1 MTDMSEKDIEEKEI
15 MERADKITNRLF
27 KALYCEEEGDA
38 IDYPTLLCAL
48 GKFTAS
54 VLLAAQEYGKI
65 LDVEEDFINAVKGV
79 KAIMGKDMKIQKIME
94 ERDQI
99 KLKIEEN
106 ERKIKE
112 LEQKRDELLLRMP
125 VSANGK
131 LN

>member
-1 MTDMSEKDIEEKEI
+1 MSEIDIDDQEI
-15 MERADKITNRLF
+15 MERADKITDRLF

-65 LDVEEDFINAVKGV
+65 LDVEEDFMNAVKGV
-79 KAIMGKDMKIQKIME
+79 KAIMGKDMKIQKIKE